1 MKGGGK
7 ESLEESWTRMQGSLK
22 SGKAHA
28 MSVQYTMDSNCQQ
41 GTTHQH
47 NEGHISDEACNEM

>member
-1 MKGGGK
+1 
-7 ESLEESWTRMQGSLK
+7 MQGSLK

-41 GTTHQH
+41 GTTHQQD
-47 NEGHISDEACNEM
+47 EGHISDEACNET